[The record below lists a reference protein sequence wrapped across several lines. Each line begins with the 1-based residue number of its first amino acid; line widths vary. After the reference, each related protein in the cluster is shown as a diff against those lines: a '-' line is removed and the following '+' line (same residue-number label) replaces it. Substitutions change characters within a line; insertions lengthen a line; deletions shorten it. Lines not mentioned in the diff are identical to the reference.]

1 MALHLNE
8 LKRPKVVFGSS
19 FLSNRVFERGSEKRR
34 ARVEEHPDFGG
45 RSSHFWSPSDQR
57 GRRELKHRVPRD
69 SR

>member
-8 LKRPKVVFGSS
+8 LKRPKVVFRST
-19 FLSNRVFERGSEKRR
+19 FLSNHVFERGVRR
-34 ARVEEHPDFGG
+34 EELGLRNIQILVGDHP
-45 RSSHFWSPSDQR
+45 HFWSPSDQR